1 MPDGSAASERW
12 VIATLT
18 SRMRRLDENTTSGV
32 PRYRASKAARNMAMR
47 CLALEA
53 NERLAVPAQDERD
66 IPW

>member
-1 MPDGSAASERW
+1 
-12 VIATLT
+12 
-18 SRMRRLDENTTSGV
+18 MRRLHENTTSGV